1 MICVSIA
8 YLSFEQCREI
18 LKDIEMAEL
27 RLERLN
33 FSLQQ
38 VREIFSMHPQL
49 IATCR
54 RGTMNDEERKE
65 LLLTAVEAGAA
76 FVDIEI
82 DSEQWLKIVISE
94 ACRIHKCKVIM
105 SYHNYKRTP
114 SRQVLE
120 EIIESCFAAG
130 VDIAKISCQSLSHAD
145 TARILSLYDREEV
158 NYENKKIIAVAM
170 GEIGKI
176 SRLAALLLG
185 APFTYASLSQGKETA
200 PGQLS
205 KQSLLEILR
214 WMDK

>member
-1 MICVSIA
+1 
-8 YLSFEQCREI
+8 
-18 LKDIEMAEL
+18 
-27 RLERLN
+27 
-33 FSLQQ
+33 
-38 VREIFSMHPQL
+38 
-49 IATCR
+49 
-54 RGTMNDEERKE
+54 
-65 LLLTAVEAGAA
+65 
-76 FVDIEI
+76 
-82 DSEQWLKIVISE
+82 
-94 ACRIHKCKVIM
+94 M